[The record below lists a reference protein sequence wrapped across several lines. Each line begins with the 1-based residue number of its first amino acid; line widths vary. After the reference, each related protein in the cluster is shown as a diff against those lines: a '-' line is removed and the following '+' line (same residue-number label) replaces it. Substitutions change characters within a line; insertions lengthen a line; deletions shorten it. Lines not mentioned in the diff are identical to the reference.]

1 MPPKRLNIPDDLSSV
16 NLTKGVDTLEI
27 VVTKTCTWCYTD
39 PDSVFP
45 APPGFLAAGTY
56 NVTDPH
62 TKYGPYTPQND
73 GVVNFG
79 ASIPPI
85 PCSTEGIQGT
95 PHTITVTGGNMPGS
109 KK

>member
-1 MPPKRLNIPDDLSSV
+1 MPAKHLNIPNDLQSV

-27 VVTKTCTWCYTD
+27 TVTATCTWCYSD
-39 PDSVFP
+39 PDGVFP

-56 NVTDPH
+56 NVTTPH
-62 TKYGPYTPQND
+62 TTYGPYTPQND
-73 GVVNFG
+73 GIINFG
-79 ASIPPI
+79 VSIPPV
-85 PCSTEGIQGT
+85 PCSTEGIAAT